1 MTIEVS
7 PDLQARIQEKIDKGE
22 FADPNAVIEYA
33 LDLLDEEKRFQQA
46 CDDELKRLIAEGID
60 AVQQGK
66 VREFTPELRESL
78 WQQAIEDAQPSLNRT
93 RRGAA

>member
-1 MTIEVS
+1 MAIEVS
-7 PDLQARIQEKIDKGE
+7 PDLQARIQDKIDKGD
-22 FADPNAVIEYA
+22 FADLNAVIEHA
-33 LDLLDEEKRFQQA
+33 LDLLDKEKRFRQA
-46 CDDELKRLIAEGID
+46 SDDELKRLIAEGVD

-66 VREFTPELRESL
+66 VREFTPELREAL